1 MTHVQVFSDVLA
13 CLDTLSLDSAFIFKF
28 SDVLE
33 CLDTLSLTVPLA
45 VCFMASRSLRKS
57 NILYL
62 SIMKQMQLL
71 S

>member
-13 CLDTLSLDSAFIFKF
+13 CLDTLTLDSAFIFKF

-45 VCFMASRSLRKS
+45 VCFMASRA
-57 NILYL
+57 
-62 SIMKQMQLL
+62 
-71 S
+71 